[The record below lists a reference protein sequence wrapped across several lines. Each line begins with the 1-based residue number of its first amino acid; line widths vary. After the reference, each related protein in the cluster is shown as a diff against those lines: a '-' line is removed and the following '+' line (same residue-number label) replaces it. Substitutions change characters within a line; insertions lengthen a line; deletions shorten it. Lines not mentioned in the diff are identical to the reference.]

1 MDSKNDESN
10 GKAAPFNEMGNKN
23 HNNMYQQNIA
33 APFNEMG
40 NINNM
45 YPTNMSEQ
53 KV

>member
-1 MDSKNDESN
+1 
-10 GKAAPFNEMGNKN
+10 MGNKN